1 MVIKS
6 DTSNFIT
13 PYFLFRFLILHIFV
27 LNTIIPCHFF
37 QFFISCN
44 HEHLYDLTCQKIEA
58 ASCVLLFYDSMF
70 TFSAICS
77 LSPTEFIAI
86 LGIRFQA
93 LLVYSKDRSSYQRCL
108 RRKVFL
114 DILQNSQENTCARV
128 SFLISCRP
136 KAAEHIWATASK
148 KIMLSVKWKMEQP
161 PEVFYKKAI
170 LKDLAIFTGKQLYWS
185 FFLIKL
191 QTFVK
196 KRHQPYAPTKAF
208 SSEY

>member
-1 MVIKS
+1 MLPLFYIFLLIYFFLFLYKKMLFVLFFFIFLTYYLMVIKS

-86 LGIRFQA
+86 LGIRF
-93 LLVYSKDRSSYQRCL
+93 
-108 RRKVFL
+108 
-114 DILQNSQENTCARV
+114 
-128 SFLISCRP
+128 
-136 KAAEHIWATASK
+136 
-148 KIMLSVKWKMEQP
+148 
-161 PEVFYKKAI
+161 
-170 LKDLAIFTGKQLYWS
+170 
-185 FFLIKL
+185 
-191 QTFVK
+191 
-196 KRHQPYAPTKAF
+196 
-208 SSEY
+208 